1 MPIPAPVDEFVGRA
15 HDVTAVRDA
24 LCERCSVIIISANG
38 SQGAGAAQ
46 LAYAATQII
55 GEDYFKRKVEVDMRG
70 DDDEAL
76 SAEDAIREV
85 ILSLVPDHYVPE
97 DSLDLANAYDDA
109 LDDIPTL
116 IFVRNVGAQVDLEK
130 LRPHDPS
137 VLLCTSAGDVQL
149 HGAME
154 MLLGPLT
161 EDEAVELAARTLV
174 SPRPDMLISR
184 PVSPDSDSYG
194 MLSQLAGVCKAGPFA
209 LRLAV
214 GRLNTDGRLRVNSY
228 LDALARAVETGRAA
242 GLSAIEVVLEESAN
256 ALRLDAPELAKA
268 WSKIAVFPAPFDRD
282 ALLAATGIDEPKIAL
297 LTARGFMLD
306 DPASGLMRLHGL
318 VESAAADLLEDAD
331 LDSSAG
337 PYIDHYLAV
346 FEQIAETYAKG
357 GSSREDALRQLHTSW
372 PHIEFAQGWAD
383 SRGLNSQTL
392 AFGLAGK
399 DLVEFRLRPKDR
411 STWFESAVNAAIALG
426 DRANEGRLR
435 GILGIALGSWD
446 DYQPALE
453 QCRQHLAIAQEV
465 GDRPSEAQSLQN
477 LAQLEAFSQ
486 RMESSIDYNEQ
497 ALDILREL
505 GDRAGEAHVQ
515 GELARSLLDL
525 GRHKEGITHLQAVL
539 AIAKELED
547 TDLIR
552 VTLGNLGFAHQDDG
566 ELEPAIECYK
576 QLVDI
581 ERKKKSR
588 AGEAAALW
596 NLAQA
601 RLMTDDEDQAIVDA
615 EEAVRIYEEI
625 EFSGIVPIREQ
636 LAEWKGDEW
645 DDD

>member
-1 MPIPAPVDEFVGRA
+1 MPISPPVDEFAGRDD
-15 HDVTAVRDA
+15 DVTAVRDA
-24 LCERCSVIIISANG
+24 LCERCAVIIISADG

-46 LAYAATQII
+46 LACAAAHSI
-55 GEDYFKRKVEVDMRG
+55 GEEHFIRKIEVDMRG

-85 ILSLVPDHYVPE
+85 ILSLVPDHHIPE
-97 DSLDLANAYDDA
+97 DSLDLANAYDNA
-109 LDDIPTL
+109 LGDIPTL
-116 IFVRNVGAQVDLEK
+116 IFIRNVGATVDLEK

-137 VLLCTSAGDVQL
+137 VLLCSSAEEIQL

-154 MLLGPLT
+154 MLVGPLT
-161 EDEAVELAARTLV
+161 EDEAVELASRTLV

-184 PVSPDSDSYG
+184 PVSPDSDTYG
-194 MLSQLAGVCKAGPFA
+194 MLGQLARVCKAGPFA
-209 LRLAV
+209 IRLAV
-214 GRLNTDGRLRVNSY
+214 GRLNTDSRLRFNSY
-228 LDALARAVETGRAA
+228 LDALTVAVETGRPA
-242 GLSAIEVVLEESAN
+242 GLSAIEAVLEESAS
-256 ALRLDAPELAKA
+256 ALRLDEPELAQG
-268 WSKIAVFPAPFDRD
+268 WSKIAVYPAPFDRA
-282 ALLAATGIDEPKIAL
+282 ALLAVSGLDEQKIAL
-297 LTARGFMLD
+297 LTARGFILS

-318 VESAAADLLEDAD
+318 VESAAADSLDDAD

-357 GSSREDALRQLHTSW
+357 GISREAALHQLHTSW

-383 SRGLNSQTL
+383 SRGLDSQTL

-399 DLVEFRLRPKDR
+399 DIVEFRLRREDR
-411 STWFESAVNAAIALG
+411 SKWFESAVNAAIALG

-435 GILGIALGSWD
+435 GILGIALGWWD

-453 QCRQHLAIAQEV
+453 QCRQHLAIAQDM
-465 GDRPSEAQSLQN
+465 GDRSSEAESLQN

-486 RMESSIDYNEQ
+486 REESSIDFNEQ

-525 GRHKEGITHLQAVL
+525 GRHEEGIAQLKEVL
-539 AIAKELED
+539 AIAKELGD
-547 TDLIR
+547 TNLIR

-566 ELEPAIECYK
+566 ELESAIECYE
-576 QLVDI
+576 QLVEI
-581 ERKKKSR
+581 ERREKSR

-645 DDD
+645 EDD